1 MKYNATPLLS
11 SSDEG
16 FLSKITPT
24 DSVLSELIQHRKDV
38 RAAIRTTFS
47 KLRDAF
53 ELDRAGNWQL
63 RDGNSLMPL
72 ADQLRK
78 LTPNQK
84 QSLATLKPKF
94 MSQGSFVYKTLNLPC
109 HNPPQQ
115 IDLDDGVYLPLETF
129 RESPVISKD
138 LFFAIVDSSLKAL
151 ASSKGWKFKEKNT
164 CARLVV
170 SELIHIDVPL
180 YAIPEKRYV
189 VMESLKAKASR
200 SDSEW
205 FADSRSLLD
214 KNEIYL
220 AVRNRES
227 WINSDPA
234 TISEWFKE
242 QVRFHG
248 EVLRNVCRHLKAW
261 RDHQF
266 TDGGPS
272 SIALMACTVQTFND
286 VVRVRGK
293 KFTSKQES
301 EALMLCAN
309 KLQEQLTLGVENP
322 VDNTKPQLYPSGLKE
337 SEVKQHSQAAHSFSE
352 EISFSLRKSQTKQQT
367 VDSIRKLLGNRV
379 PNRQDLVVVAND
391 VVLSHSPKTTPAPV
405 VPNGEAG

>member
-1 MKYNATPLLS
+1 
-11 SSDEG
+11 
-16 FLSKITPT
+16 
-24 DSVLSELIQHRKDV
+24 
-38 RAAIRTTFS
+38 
-47 KLRDAF
+47 
-53 ELDRAGNWQL
+53 
-63 RDGNSLMPL
+63 
-72 ADQLRK
+72 
-78 LTPNQK
+78 
-84 QSLATLKPKF
+84 
-94 MSQGSFVYKTLNLPC
+94 
-109 HNPPQQ
+109 
-115 IDLDDGVYLPLETF
+115 
-129 RESPVISKD
+129 
-138 LFFAIVDSSLKAL
+138 
-151 ASSKGWKFKEKNT
+151 
-164 CARLVV
+164 
-170 SELIHIDVPL
+170 
-180 YAIPEKRYV
+180 
-189 VMESLKAKASR
+189 MESLKATANR

-266 TDGGPS
+266 PDGGPS
-272 SIALMACTVQTFND
+272 SIALMACAVQTFND

-309 KLQEQLTLGVENP
+309 KLQEQLTIGVENP
-322 VDNTKPQLYPSGLKE
+322 VDNNKPQLYPSGLKE
-337 SEVKQHSQAAHSFSE
+337 SEVKLHSQAAHSFSE
-352 EISFSLRKSQTKQQT
+352 EINFSLRKSQTKQQT

-379 PNRQDLVVVAND
+379 PNRQDLIIVAND

>member
-1 MKYNATPLLS
+1 REY
-11 SSDEG
+11 
-16 FLSKITPT
+16 
-24 DSVLSELIQHRKDV
+24 RRDV
-38 RAAIRTTFS
+38 RAAIRAAFS

-53 ELDRAGNWQL
+53 EMDRTGNWQL
-63 RDGNSLMPL
+63 RGEVSLMPL
-72 ADQLRK
+72 AEHLRK
-78 LTPNQK
+78 LTPSQK
-84 QSLATLKPKF
+84 HALATLKPKF

-115 IDLDDGVYLPLETF
+115 IDLDDGVYLPLEVF
-129 RESPVISKD
+129 QESPIISKD
-138 LFFAIVDSSLKAL
+138 VFFAIVDSSLKTL
-151 ASSKGWKFKEKNT
+151 ASSKGWAFKEKNT

-170 SELIHIDVPL
+170 SDLIHIDVPL
-180 YAIPEKRYV
+180 YAIPEQRYLA
-189 VMESLKAKASR
+189 MESIKANVNH

-205 FADSRSLLD
+205 FADSRSLLN

-248 EVLRNVCRHLKAW
+248 VLLRNVCRHLKAW
-261 RDHQF
+261 RDYQF

-272 SIALMACTVQTFND
+272 SIALMACAVQTFNNE
-286 VVRVRGK
+286 VATRGK

-309 KLQEQLTLGVENP
+309 KLKAQLTQGVDNP
-322 VDNTKPQLYPSGLKE
+322 VDASKPQLYPSGLTQQE
-337 SEVKQHSQAAHSFSE
+337 ISEQCQAAHDFAE
-352 EISFSLRKSQTKQQT
+352 EISFSLKMSQTKQQS
-367 VDSIRKLLGNRV
+367 VDSIRKLLGDRV
-379 PNRQDLVVVAND
+379 PNRQDLIIVANNT
-391 VVLSHSPKTTPAPV
+391 VLSHPPKTTPAPV